1 MGASLSLL
9 IVFVFPAGPPVPLS
23 VLDGRDFGLGQFL
36 PETIAMLMSTALAE
50 CHFLSQQ
57 RPCLRIGTFFEHY
70 YCNADRL
77 YHSNN
82 YVPNPFAT
90 GENVKDLFHCF
101 LEARTRQLGRRNTR
115 FSVDMGAAETKFLA
129 RAGDA
134 RRSHTETQLT
144 LATTRG
150 LREDMPWAQKMDIA
164 RGFATPSTSAGASDA
179 SSVMHTM
186 STCERADHSPKR

>member
-1 MGASLSLL
+1 
-9 IVFVFPAGPPVPLS
+9 
-23 VLDGRDFGLGQFL
+23 
-36 PETIAMLMSTALAE
+36 
-50 CHFLSQQ
+50 
-57 RPCLRIGTFFEHY
+57 
-70 YCNADRL
+70 
-77 YHSNN
+77 
-82 YVPNPFAT
+82 
-90 GENVKDLFHCF
+90 
-101 LEARTRQLGRRNTR
+101 
-115 FSVDMGAAETKFLA
+115 MGAAETKFLA

-186 STCERADHSPKR
+186 STCERADHSPKRCLLG